1 VQHDAVDGVVPV
13 RQVLRL
19 LHGQAHDA
27 AHLLLRLQ
35 HLRRALRLP
44 GRRLGTTGRLPA
56 VQHTAP
62 AHSRRPCGCPR
73 SPPRGHAQFAL
84 QQRAVDG
91 DALAAHGIA
100 HVHRHHHGQ
109 AHGAR
114 LQHHAQ
120 AQLQLG
126 GIDHAD
132 QQVGRGLARALA
144 GDHVARHGLIGTQGV
159 EAVGT
164 RQVQHAHGL
173 ARGRGEH
180 ALLALDRD
188 PGVIGHLL
196 AAAGQQVE
204 QGGLAAVG
212 MAQQGQAHGSGAH
225 WLASVLG
232 LTVRAR
238 WGTARCALM
247 PQRPAPV
254 AWC

>member
-1 VQHDAVDGVVPV
+1 VQHHAVDGIVAPQQAFGLAH
-13 RQVLRL
+13 RQA
-19 LHGQAHDA
+19 QDA

-44 GRRLGTTGRLPA
+44 GRRLGTAGRLPA
-56 VQHTAP
+56 VQPLHQRTRAVLAD
-62 AHSRRPCGCPR
+62 AHGLHH
-73 SPPRGHAQFAL
+73 GHAQFAL

-91 DALAAHGIA
+91 DALAARGIA
-100 HVHRHHHGQ
+100 HVQRHHHGQ

-159 EAVGT
+159 EAVGA